1 MLASRQGSLSGEVL
15 LAYTFLLTDSSSLA
29 IPYSHFE
36 VTHTHFMC
44 RLASFQSPQVST
56 PDN

>member
-29 IPYSHFE
+29 IPYSHSE
-36 VTHTHFMC
+36 VAHTHFTC
-44 RLASFQSPQVST
+44 QQVSSQSPQVST